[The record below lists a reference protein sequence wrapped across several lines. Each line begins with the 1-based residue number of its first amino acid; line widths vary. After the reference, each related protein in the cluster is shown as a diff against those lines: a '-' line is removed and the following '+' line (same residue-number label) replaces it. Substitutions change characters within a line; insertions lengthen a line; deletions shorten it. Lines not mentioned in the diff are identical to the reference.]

1 MEKTKNQ
8 MHAHDHNCEN
18 CTCEHDHDHE
28 HEHQTVTLTLEDNT
42 ELVCEIIDL
51 FEIDGQEYIALLHP
65 VEETAL
71 LYRFEEFED
80 GEIEIQNIDD
90 HDEYELVSTKFL
102 ALQEEYEVGD
112 GDSEEEDFD
121 FEDDDFDYDDDDD
134 DFEDFDDD
142 DYDDDDYEDFD
153 EDEDY

>member
-1 MEKTKNQ
+1 MENSKDK
-8 MHAHDHNCEN
+8 MHAHDHQCEN
-18 CTCEHDHDHE
+18 CTCEHDHEHEHEHE

-80 GEIEIQNIDD
+80 GEIEIHNIDD
-90 HDEYELVSTKFL
+90 HDEYQLVSAKFL

-112 GDSEEEDFD
+112 
-121 FEDDDFDYDDDDD
+121 EDDDFEYEEDDEGDDDFDFDDDD
-134 DFEDFDDD
+134 DFDDFDDE
-142 DYDDDDYEDFD
+142 DDYEDFD
-153 EDEDY
+153 EDED

>member
-1 MEKTKNQ
+1 MENTKNQ

-28 HEHQTVTLTLEDNT
+28 HQHQTVTLTLEDNT

-80 GEIEIQNIDD
+80 GEIEIQNIED
-90 HDEYELVSTKFL
+90 HDEYQLVSTKFL
-102 ALQEEYEVGD
+102 ALQEEYEVGE
-112 GDSEEEDFD
+112 GDEEEDFD

>member
-1 MEKTKNQ
+1 MENSKDK
-8 MHAHDHNCEN
+8 MHAHDHQCEN
-18 CTCEHDHDHE
+18 CTCEHDHEHEHE

-80 GEIEIQNIDD
+80 GEIEIHNIDD
-90 HDEYELVSTKFL
+90 HDEYQLVSVKFL

-112 GDSEEEDFD
+112 
-121 FEDDDFDYDDDDD
+121 EDDDFEYEEDDEDDDDFDFDDDD
-134 DFEDFDDD
+134 DFDDFDDE
-142 DYDDDDYEDFD
+142 DDYEDFD
-153 EDEDY
+153 EDED